1 MKKILKSI
9 IMRMM
14 NNQEDMKTIN
24 LVLEIL
30 EYKVIEIMIQNWSNI
45 EMINKKLIR
54 DNTKLVIQNRSIR
67 KMNQELINSKITNKI
82 KLIIKI
88 IQDLIN

>member
-30 EYKVIEIMIQNWSNI
+30 EYKVIEIMI
-45 EMINKKLIR
+45 
-54 DNTKLVIQNRSIR
+54 
-67 KMNQELINSKITNKI
+67 
-82 KLIIKI
+82 
-88 IQDLIN
+88 